1 MNDKE
6 LASQLTRFGATA
18 QEAAILVLLV
28 RIRNSGAGGVTG
40 STLAE
45 LSKLNRVR
53 TYQVLQRLADLGL
66 VEVDFRRPKRYSAA
80 IPQILVRRLV
90 AIHESRLTEL
100 THIEQDVA
108 QALIDASPLKAELET
123 SASKSNVIVLH
134 GLSNVQN
141 LARRVMENQD
151 LRIIVNQ
158 ESEDHLLT
166 TIRYLTRKP
175 ASARVIFATADEE
188 QGHFEGSRVEVG
200 GRPLEVRTFR
210 GELPTMVITKK
221 ECLMFFYTSQRYRPK
236 PLSQGTFR
244 TVVSE
249 CILMDDE
256 AHAKRMGTVFDSLW
270 KASS

>member
-1 MNDKE
+1 MNDKD

-80 IPQILVRRLV
+80 IPQVLMRRLV

-100 THIEQDVA
+100 AHMEQETA
-108 QALIDASPLKAELET
+108 QALIDATPLRTELET
-123 SASKSNVIVLH
+123 TVSKSNVILLH

-141 LARRVMENQD
+141 LARRVMGNQD
-151 LRIIVNQ
+151 LRIVVND
-158 ESEDHLLT
+158 ESEEHVLT
-166 TIRYLTRKP
+166 TIRYLPRKP
-175 ASARVIFATADEE
+175 SSARVIFATVDEE
-188 QGHFEGSRVEVG
+188 KTPFEGNTVDIG
-200 GRPLEVRTFR
+200 GQPIKIRLFR
-210 GELPTMVITKK
+210 GELPTMVVTKK
-221 ECLMFFYTSQRYRPK
+221 ECLMFFYTFQRYKPR

-249 CILMDDE
+249 CILTEDE
-256 AHAKRMGTVFDSLW
+256 AHARRMGTIFESLW